1 MRRNLA
7 ITIDTDLN
15 ENPTVINVAGES
27 TDITIDTQDES
38 ICISIDVG
46 VERITIDTNG
56 NEAVSDEP
64 EDNLQVLIEQLEV
77 PEETD
82 NLDELESLLPEDPE
96 EIPDVGTDD
105 EVEAEAEDLA
115 AEIGDIDEEDV

>member
-1 MRRNLA
+1 
-7 ITIDTDLN
+7 
-15 ENPTVINVAGES
+15 
-27 TDITIDTQDES
+27 
-38 ICISIDVG
+38 

-56 NEAVSDEP
+56 NETVSDEP